1 MQTPFFILPGISE
14 INKVLFCLAVSCS
27 KTDVP
32 VPIAEAPSTFSLK
45 SFDYDI
51 DFTGIDFGTYGLA
64 GQIDQSVSQT
74 ILYTTKDGLEH
85 IIINPAYIKTTPPLH
100 FIRKNESWLFENK
113 YIEDRET
120 AKLYVEGLNT
130 YFGQPM
136 GNWNDLNVF
145 CESLHNKLGNV
156 EVKINELY
164 ESLDILSERDS
175 LSNIEK
181 KVIAKKKL
189 VEHLTTKKKITESK
203 DTTLVPNESLLNAV
217 LTNNFNVL
225 YSNTLSESEKE
236 ELKNIL
242 SISYDDLI
250 IKSNELHESI
260 LEKVSTLISE
270 SNDIDLT
277 TKLNK
282 VKDEVNQ
289 MTTSKYNYYRLTEL
303 KNGLN

>member
-1 MQTPFFILPGISE
+1 MKKFGVIKSKLLNKLTESYAKENKAEIKNILTTIKENKNFKEMYLFYEE
-14 INKVLFCLAVSCS
+14 I
-27 KTDVP
+27 
-32 VPIAEAPSTFSLK
+32 
-45 SFDYDI
+45 
-51 DFTGIDFGTYGLA
+51 
-64 GQIDQSVSQT
+64 
-74 ILYTTKDGLEH
+74 
-85 IIINPAYIKTTPPLH
+85 
-100 FIRKNESWLFENK
+100 ENK
-113 YIEDRET
+113 YIEDKET

-130 YFGQPM
+130 YFSQPM
-136 GNWNDLNVF
+136 GNWNNLNVF

>member
-1 MQTPFFILPGISE
+1 MNKFGIIKTKMLNKLTESYANENKSE
-14 INKVLFCLAVSCS
+14 IKSILKEIKENKEFKEMYLFYEE
-27 KTDVP
+27 
-32 VPIAEAPSTFSLK
+32 I
-45 SFDYDI
+45 
-51 DFTGIDFGTYGLA
+51 
-64 GQIDQSVSQT
+64 
-74 ILYTTKDGLEH
+74 
-85 IIINPAYIKTTPPLH
+85 
-100 FIRKNESWLFENK
+100 ENK
-113 YIEDRET
+113 YIDDKET

-136 GNWNDLNVF
+136 GNWNNLNVF
-145 CESLHNKLGNV
+145 CESLHDKLGNV
-156 EVKINELY
+156 EIKINELY

-189 VEHLTTKKKITESK
+189 VEHLTTKKKVTESK

-250 IKSNELHESI
+250 TKSNELAESVI
-260 LEKVSTLISE
+260 KQVSTLLSE
-270 SNDIDLT
+270 SNDVDLSN
-277 TKLNK
+277 KLNA
-282 VKDEVNQ
+282 VKDEVTQ
-289 MTTSKYNYYRLTEL
+289 MSPSRYNYYRLNEL

>member
-1 MQTPFFILPGISE
+1 MNKFGELKNKMLTKLTESYTKENKTEVKDILKTIKENRDFKEMYLFYEE
-14 INKVLFCLAVSCS
+14 I
-27 KTDVP
+27 
-32 VPIAEAPSTFSLK
+32 
-45 SFDYDI
+45 
-51 DFTGIDFGTYGLA
+51 
-64 GQIDQSVSQT
+64 
-74 ILYTTKDGLEH
+74 
-85 IIINPAYIKTTPPLH
+85 
-100 FIRKNESWLFENK
+100 ENK
-113 YIEDRET
+113 YIEDKET

-136 GNWNDLNVF
+136 GNWNNLNVF

-156 EVKINELY
+156 EIKVNELY

-260 LEKVSTLISE
+260 LQKVSTLISE

>member
-1 MQTPFFILPGISE
+1 MNKFGELKNKMLTKLTESYTKENKTEVKDILKTIKENRDFKEMYLFYEE
-14 INKVLFCLAVSCS
+14 I
-27 KTDVP
+27 
-32 VPIAEAPSTFSLK
+32 
-45 SFDYDI
+45 
-51 DFTGIDFGTYGLA
+51 
-64 GQIDQSVSQT
+64 
-74 ILYTTKDGLEH
+74 
-85 IIINPAYIKTTPPLH
+85 
-100 FIRKNESWLFENK
+100 ENK
-113 YIEDRET
+113 YIEDKET

-136 GNWNDLNVF
+136 GNWNNLNVF

-260 LEKVSTLISE
+260 LEKVSKLISE

>member
-1 MQTPFFILPGISE
+1 MNKFGDLKNKMLTKLTESYTKENKTEVKDILKTIKENRDFKEMYLFYEE
-14 INKVLFCLAVSCS
+14 I
-27 KTDVP
+27 
-32 VPIAEAPSTFSLK
+32 
-45 SFDYDI
+45 
-51 DFTGIDFGTYGLA
+51 
-64 GQIDQSVSQT
+64 
-74 ILYTTKDGLEH
+74 
-85 IIINPAYIKTTPPLH
+85 
-100 FIRKNESWLFENK
+100 ENK
-113 YIEDRET
+113 YIEDKET

-136 GNWNDLNVF
+136 GNWNNLNVF

-250 IKSNELHESI
+250 AKSNELHESI
-260 LEKVSTLISE
+260 LEKVSKLISE

-303 KNGLN
+303 KNGLS